1 MIVLYLGGLLMIR
14 EHLNAVKT
22 NIANAAERVG
32 RKPENIK
39 LVAVSKTRPASD
51 IVRAIDAGH
60 FCFGENRVQ
69 EAVEKIVDI
78 PHRAE
83 WHLVGHLQ
91 SNKTKTAVKYFDM
104 IQSVDS
110 IKLVRE
116 INKQAQKISK
126 IQSILIQVN
135 IADEDTK
142 FGVPVSGVSDL
153 VKAAIDSENINLQGM
168 MTIPPFL
175 DDPEKMRPFFK
186 RLRRMAFDELVVK
199 DYISEVSLEISMGM
213 SNDYEVAIEEGA
225 SIVRIGTAIFG
236 SRNS

>member
-91 SNKTKTAVKYFDM
+91 SNKAKTAVKYFDM

-175 DDPEKMRPFFK
+175 DDPEKIRPFFK

>member
-1 MIVLYLGGLLMIR
+1 MIR

-91 SNKTKTAVKYFDM
+91 SNKAKTAVKYFDM

-175 DDPEKMRPFFK
+175 DDPEKIRPFFK